1 MRDVWNCAKNLC
13 RFRIVSHAAVTCTVI
28 SPLVLNDWVTFFVRI
43 LQNKGPAHHKR
54 YTGMLS
60 RKVCYKSPL
69 TPCKRLCTELH
80 SKSCGGS
87 FQTPAFEKESIPL
100 IWVLL
105 FSNSVFVCL
114 FVCLFV
120 FLQSV
125 CTIKER
131 EWPRVTGRGMEWF
144 YRSLWPC
151 HLFTASHCCCC
162 CCCLHNTFVVYSL
175 PLLFLF
181 TVLSL
186 FNTHVLIVLCMFFV
200 FISLVV
206 LLLLLLLFT

>member
-1 MRDVWNCAKNLC
+1 MRDVWNCAKNHC

-105 FSNSVFVCL
+105 FSNSVFVCFL
-114 FVCLFV
+114 FVCFSAVGVYYKGKRMAKGDGQRYGMVL
-120 FLQSV
+120 SV
-125 CTIKER
+125 L
-131 EWPRVTGRGMEWF
+131 VTL
-144 YRSLWPC
+144 SL
-151 HLFTASHCCCC
+151 
-162 CCCLHNTFVVYSL
+162 VYSI
-175 PLLFLF
+175 P
-181 TVLSL
+181 
-186 FNTHVLIVLCMFFV
+186 M
-200 FISLVV
+200 
-206 LLLLLLLFT
+206 LLLLFT